1 MWAAETREGAGG
13 RRGGRPERV
22 AGSDIQRRPERVAG
36 SDIQRSHRAGSDSP
50 PSHKQIFD
58 R

>member
-1 MWAAETREGAGG
+1 MSFLDEDNFLWATETREGAGG
-13 RRGGRPERV
+13 RRGG
-22 AGSDIQRRPERVAG
+22 RPERVAG